1 MSQQPLDLRR
11 SVQIVRRHKIL
22 VAAAVAVGVLAGTGY
37 AVLSPPMVTSQALVV
52 LPPSTNDTHTQ
63 VMIASSDPVL
73 VDALHSVDR
82 GVSPQALRTHI
93 QVTSPS
99 FNVISISVQ
108 DRTAAQA
115 ERTANA
121 VADSYVAYLGSGRL
135 PGRPEPARVL
145 QPATEASMTISLP
158 VRLLASDGLGA
169 LIGAVIAAIAAL
181 AISRTDRRLRRRDEI
196 AESIGVPV
204 LLSIPAAHPSDAAG
218 WKKLLTEYEPGAVDA
233 WRLRKGLQLLGLD
246 LGVAD
251 EGSGSS
257 VAVCSLS
264 HDRKALALGP
274 QLAAFAASLG
284 IPTALVLS
292 PQQDTNATAT
302 LRAACRALPKPSQR
316 LGNLRIT
323 VCDDDDPGRLP
334 EAGLAVVVAVIDSKS
349 PEFTDAI
356 RTTETV
362 LSVSAGTVTAEQLA
376 RAAGSAAAD
385 GRHVGGILVA
395 DPDPADHTTGRL
407 PQPAG
412 PRQPAIPVRV
422 IRTTM
427 EPRQ

>member
-11 SVQIVRRHKIL
+11 SVHIVRRHKIL
-22 VAAAVAVGVLAGTGY
+22 VASAAALGVLAGTGY
-37 AVLSPPMVTSQALVV
+37 AVMNPPMVTSQALVV
-52 LPPSTNDTHTQ
+52 LPPSTHDTRTQ

-73 VDALHSVDR
+73 ADALRSVDR
-82 GVSPQALRTHI
+82 GAPLQVLRTHI

-99 FNVISISVQ
+99 FNVISISAQ
-108 DRTAAQA
+108 DKTADQA

-145 QPATEASMTISLP
+145 QPAADATMATSLP
-158 VRLLASDGLGA
+158 VRLLVSAGLGA

-181 AISRTDRRLRRRDEI
+181 AISRSDRRLRRRDDI

-204 LLSIPAAHPSDAAG
+204 LLSVPVAHPRDAAG
-218 WKKLLTEYEPGAVDA
+218 WNRLLAEYDPGAVDA
-233 WRLRKGLQLLGLD
+233 WRLREGLHLLGLD
-246 LGVAD
+246 PGGPRD
-251 EGSGSS
+251 GSGSS
-257 VAVCSLS
+257 IAVFSLA

-292 PQQDTNATAT
+292 PHQDTNATAT
-302 LRAACRALPKPSQR
+302 LRAACQVLPEPPQR
-316 LGNLRIT
+316 LGNLRVT
-323 VCDDDDPGRLP
+323 VHDDDHPARLP
-334 EAGLAVVVAVIDSKS
+334 DGCLAVVVAVIDSKS
-349 PEFTDAI
+349 PEFTGTI
-356 RTTETV
+356 RTAET
-362 LSVSAGTVTAEQLA
+362 LLGVSAGTVTAEQLA
-376 RAAGSAAAD
+376 RAAATAAAD
-385 GRHVGGILVA
+385 GRHLGGILVA

-407 PQPAG
+407 PRLARPG
-412 PRQPAIPVRV
+412 QPAIPVRI
-422 IRTTM
+422 IRTMM